1 MLLISRLKAG
11 KLLISPTFICTLG
24 RRQSRTG
31 ITEKEALKQMRK
43 PMIHLASYETC
54 DKQNKENRAS
64 RKYYRHSWRQVYL
77 SEGFDHHLHFK
88 TKTESSA
95 IHNGPT

>member
-11 KLLISPTFICTLG
+11 KLLILPTFISTLG

-54 DKQNKENRAS
+54 DKQI
-64 RKYYRHSWRQVYL
+64 
-77 SEGFDHHLHFK
+77 SEVSGK
-88 TKTESSA
+88 
-95 IHNGPT
+95 